1 MTSKSKQAFLELYQS
16 GKLNSDRLRIYHL
29 IKIQPQTLRSLQLK
43 LNKPRDSFSSRLSE
57 LADMGLI
64 KEFGSVGAYTKYRAV
79 ECPHVQEILAKI
91 HPTQKPVKLLQN
103 LISIFTDENDVVI
116 DPCAGSGSTLLA
128 SVQLNRKAY
137 GFEIKK
143 DFYKK
148 ANEQVLKFIE
158 KKLFV

>member
-1 MTSKSKQAFLELYQS
+1 MTSKSKEAFLKLYES

-79 ECPHVQEILAKI
+79 ECPHVQEILAK
-91 HPTQKPVKLLQN
+91 
-103 LISIFTDENDVVI
+103 E
-116 DPCAGSGSTLLA
+116 
-128 SVQLNRKAY
+128 RK
-137 GFEIKK
+137 E
-143 DFYKK
+143 KK
-148 ANEQVLKFIE
+148 AEEWLKSG
-158 KKLFV
+158 KKLGYVEMLNIAV